1 MTALPHRSPPWLV
14 PIIVG
19 AIFAIFVID
28 MLIPFGITVA
38 MLFVIPV
45 YLSGWL
51 PQRRALWLSALA
63 ATVLI
68 PLAALMSP
76 PGGEPWIAWTNRLLA
91 LIAVWLGLAVSL
103 TQRRLTTEIKSLQ
116 GLLPICAS
124 CKKIRDERGQW
135 QGLELYIRD
144 HSEADFTHGLCPLC
158 LQVYQAQIERRTG
171 A

>member
-1 MTALPHRSPPWLV
+1 MTALPRRPPSWLV
-14 PIIVG
+14 PAIVG
-19 AIFAIFVID
+19 AIVAIFVID
-28 MLIPFGITVA
+28 IFVPIGVTVA
-38 MLFVIPV
+38 VLFVVPV

-51 PQRRALWLSALA
+51 PQRQALWLSSLA
-63 ATVLI
+63 ATLLI
-68 PLAALMSP
+68 PLAALLSP
-76 PGGEPWIAWTNRLLA
+76 PGGDPWIAWTNRLLA
-91 LIAVWLGLAVSL
+91 MIAVWLVLAVSL
-103 TQRRLTTEIKSLQ
+103 TQRRLSTEIKSLQ

-158 LQVYQAQIERRTG
+158 LQVYQAQIEQKAG